1 MRRGMCL
8 IIVAVVLAGGSSAPA
23 DRKAAESQPAGP
35 GDAMIHAYLSRLARQ
50 LDAGFDAPLPG
61 AGDWAATRDRWKQ
74 EYLYMLGLCPM
85 PQRTPLNPVVTGT
98 LQRDGYA
105 VDKLYFESQPRLYV
119 TANLYR
125 PTNVPAGTKLPA
137 VLYVCGHG
145 HRGPEGVKV
154 GYQANPIWFAKH
166 GYLCLIVDTVERGEI
181 KGVHRGLYSEG
192 RRWWLSRGYTP
203 AGVECWNGIR
213 GLDYL
218 ASRPDVDADRLAV
231 TGISGG
237 GASTF
242 WIAAADERVKAA
254 VPISGLSDLG
264 HYVVNNGVDKH
275 CDCMF
280 MPNTFA
286 WPWARIAALV
296 APRAL
301 MFIDSDQDA
310 LFPADGHERVI
321 RRLERLYKSL
331 GATDKLDSL
340 LSVGDH
346 AYRKDI
352 RQAAYRF
359 INLHLKNDPAVVT
372 DSEEDLVTDKSDLQ
386 TCPIPPKDLCVF
398 PDGRGLPTDSINA
411 TIDERFVPMAKVDP
425 PAAGEFDIWKR
436 MLLSEL
442 RRVPFRALPER
453 AEPAVKIADVSPGV
467 LRIGSEDG
475 IEYRLVSR
483 SVFAHRKRVP
493 FVLLVDLEDQP
504 DSHAWLAP
512 LVDGASWIYA
522 CQPRG
527 VGDLRWSTKSPPNRV
542 ERELALVGRTVDE
555 GRLLD
560 VIGAARYMRQRTG
573 MSILV
578 AGEGAAGVLAVYA
591 AILDPDIAGAIVKD
605 PPASHMDPA
614 APQFL
619 SVLRVCDVPEA
630 MGLIA
635 PKPLTVVGGRDE
647 LVSRARA
654 AYTAAGAMN
663 FLTVR

>member
-1 MRRGMCL
+1 MKRETCL
-8 IIVAVVLAGGSSAPA
+8 AFLAVVLAGGSSAPA
-23 DRKAAESQPAGP
+23 GKKAAESQPAGP
-35 GDAMIHAYLSRLARQ
+35 SDVMIHAYLSRLARQ
-50 LDAGFDAPLPG
+50 IDAELDAALPK
-61 AGDWAATRDRWKQ
+61 ADDWPATRDRWKQ
-74 EYLYMLGLCPM
+74 EYLYMLGLSPM
-85 PQRTPLNPVVTGT
+85 PQRTPLNPIITGT
-98 LQRDGYA
+98 LQRNGYV
-105 VDKLYFESQPRLYV
+105 VDNLYFESQPRLYV

-125 PTNVPAGTKLPA
+125 PANVPAGAKLPA

-145 HRGPEGVKV
+145 NRGPEGVKV

-166 GYLCLIVDTVERGEI
+166 GYICLVVDTVERGEI

-218 ASRPDVDADRLAV
+218 VSRPDVDADRLAV

-254 VPISGLSDLG
+254 VPVSGLSDLG
-264 HYVVNNGVDKH
+264 HYVVNNGVDGH

-286 WPWARIAALV
+286 WPWTRIAALV

-301 MFIDSDQDA
+301 MFIDSDQDP

-331 GATDKLDSL
+331 GANDKLDSL

-372 DSEEDLVTDKSDLQ
+372 DSEEDLVTDKRDLQ

-398 PDGRGLPTDSINA
+398 PDGKGLPTDSVNA

-425 PAAGEFDIWKR
+425 PTTGEFDTWKGK
-436 MLLSEL
+436 LLSEL
-442 RRVPFRALPER
+442 RRVPFRALPAR
-453 AEPAVKIADVSPGV
+453 VAPAVKIAGVSPDV
-467 LRIGSEDG
+467 FRVGSEEG
-475 IEYRLVSR
+475 IEYRLASR
-483 SVFAHRKRVP
+483 SVSNHGKSVP
-493 FVLLVDLEDQP
+493 LVLLVDLENKANA
-504 DSHAWLAP
+504 HAWLAP
-512 LVDGASWIYA
+512 LVDAASCIYA
-522 CQPRG
+522 CHPRG
-527 VGDLRWSTKSPPNRV
+527 VGDLQWNTKSPPNRV
-542 ERELALVGRTVDE
+542 EREFALVGRTVDE

-560 VIGAARYMRQRTG
+560 VIAAARHMRKHTR

-578 AGEGAAGVLAVYA
+578 AGEGAAGALAAYA
-591 AILDPDIAGAIVKD
+591 AVLEPDIAGAIVKD

-630 MGLIA
+630 MGLIS
-635 PKPLTVVGGRDE
+635 PKQLTVVGGKDE
-647 LVSRARA
+647 LVSKVKA
-654 AYTAAGAMN
+654 AYTAAGATN
-663 FLTVR
+663 LLTVR